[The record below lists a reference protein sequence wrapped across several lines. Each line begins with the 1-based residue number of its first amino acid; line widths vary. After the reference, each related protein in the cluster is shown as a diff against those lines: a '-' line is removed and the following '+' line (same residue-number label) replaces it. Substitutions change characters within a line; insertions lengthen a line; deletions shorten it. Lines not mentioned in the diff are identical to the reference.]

1 MYSVTDMVK
10 VADLAEVKWD
20 RAPVADSVLTQDTK
34 GLVQDLIAAHTA
46 YLDQDSMP
54 EMVKGLVI
62 AISGAAG
69 SGKTS
74 LVHALAEQ
82 NQRAVLAYEPRKL
95 NDPSFED
102 NLRDMI
108 SLGAAT
114 QQVVLLEN
122 MCLWLKHAAEQ
133 QWEQEMHLGTSQPD
147 KTVSITSTDCCSIAK
162 CSGI

>member
-1 MYSVTDMVK
+1 MNTLMFSVTDMVK
-10 VADLAEVKWD
+10 VADLAEVKWV
-20 RAPVADSVLTQDTK
+20 RAPFVDCVLTEDTK
-34 GLVQDLIAAHTA
+34 GLLQDIVAAHTA
-46 YLDQDSMP
+46 YPDADSMP
-54 EMVKGLVI
+54 DMVKGLVI

-95 NDPSFED
+95 NDHSFED

-108 SLGAAT
+108 NLGAAT

-133 QWEQEMHLGTSQPD
+133 QWEQEMHLGTSQFSN
-147 KTVSITSTDCCSIAK
+147 TVVNCND
-162 CSGI
+162 